1 MSTEEK
7 KPPASPSTLP
17 PSTTAPPP
25 TAPPRPAPQPTAAT
39 KLAKKPVTRRAF
51 LIGALAASTGLAIG
65 SVASGGLPQYDILSP
80 VLPQQLPPGYVIPE
94 ANARD
99 LENNYQLAVSALQAD
114 ITAGRA
120 APGTLLNPTNVAH
133 PFAKFFYFPYDVSVS
148 PYYRNIVVR
157 LPDELL
163 DPSIR
168 GNTPDLRHFA
178 AWNTTCVH
186 LRCLVNAG
194 SDDNQYRLLCPC
206 HGSEYRLID
215 GVPVKGPAF
224 DLGLGLNGLP
234 KIILSMD
241 SSNNLRAE
249 RFDGDPGIGRTD

>member
-1 MSTEEK
+1 MSADEK
-7 KPPASPSTLP
+7 KPPALPPTPP
-17 PSTTAPPP
+17 PSTTASSP
-25 TAPPRPAPQPTAAT
+25 TPPRPPPQPTAAT

-51 LIGALAASTGLAIG
+51 LIGTLAASTALAVG
-65 SVASGGLPQYDILSP
+65 SMASGALPQYDILSP
-80 VLPQQLPPGYVIPE
+80 VLPRQLPSGYVIPG
-94 ANARD
+94 ANAVD
-99 LENNYQLAVSALQAD
+99 LENAYQLAVAALQAD
-114 ITAGRA
+114 IAAGGA
-120 APGTLLNPTNVAH
+120 QPGTLLNPTNTAH
-133 PFAKFFYFPYDVSVS
+133 AFAKFFYWPYDVAVS

-168 GNTPDLRHFA
+168 GNTPDVRHFA

-249 RFDGDPGIGRTD
+249 RFDGEPGIGRTD